1 MQYAPLEVEKM
12 LGSMVILVDTREQPG
27 REFKKRSE
35 GFCCPFERVKLDF
48 GDYSCAFTNL
58 FGTLE
63 RLDHI
68 VAIERKMDANELGLC
83 FGRERERFQR
93 EFERAKEMGARLYLL
108 IEDES
113 WEKIYAG
120 KYGSEEKFRCKLNPK
135 AMTASLHAWPTRY
148 DMQLRFCKKET
159 TGKMIRDIL
168 YYELKEL
175 LESGRHESKQ
185 EDDVI
190 DTMPK

>member
-1 MQYAPLEVEKM
+1 MEYAPLEVEKM

-27 REFKKRSE
+27 REFEKRSE

-58 FGTLE
+58 FGKRE

-83 FGRERERFQR
+83 FGKERPRFKR

-108 IEDES
+108 VEDES
-113 WEKIYAG
+113 WEKIYSG
-120 KYGSEEKFRCKLNPK
+120 RYGSGEKFRCKLNPK
-135 AMTASLHAWPTRY
+135 AMISSILAWTPRY
-148 DMQLRFCKKET
+148 NMQHLFCKKET
-159 TGKMIRDIL
+159 TGMLIRDIL

-175 LESGRHESKQ
+175 LESGRHEPVKESEPCLKL
-185 EDDVI
+185 
-190 DTMPK
+190 DT